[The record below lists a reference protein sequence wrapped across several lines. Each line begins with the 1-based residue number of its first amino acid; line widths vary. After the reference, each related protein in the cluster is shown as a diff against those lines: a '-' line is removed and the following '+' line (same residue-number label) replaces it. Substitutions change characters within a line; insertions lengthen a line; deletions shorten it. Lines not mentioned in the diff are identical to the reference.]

1 MSTRISIIAA
11 VAQNGTIGLNG
22 GMPWH
27 ISADLRYF
35 KEITIGAPII
45 MGRKTYD
52 SIGRAL
58 PGRANIVITRNPEY
72 SLIDALV
79 VNDLDSGVRRALALA
94 EINGDPEIFVIGGS
108 EIYLHT
114 IEKADR
120 LYLTEID
127 ADYLGDAFFPDL
139 EDEIWEETSRTS
151 HLPESNGA
159 PKFSFVI
166 YDRVS

>member
-1 MSTRISIIAA
+1 MITRISIIAA

-52 SIGRAL
+52 SIGGAL
-58 PGRANIVITRNPEY
+58 PGRTNIVITRNPDY
-72 SLIDALV
+72 SLIDAIV
-79 VNDLDSGVRRALALA
+79 VNDSDTGVRRALALA
-94 EINGDPEIFVIGGS
+94 EINGYPEIFVIGGS

-114 IEKADR
+114 IERADR
-120 LYLTEID
+120 LYLTEIE
-127 ADYLGDAFFPDL
+127 ADYLGDTFFPDF

-151 HLPESNGA
+151 HLPESDGA

-166 YDRVS
+166 YDRIS

>member
-1 MSTRISIIAA
+1 MITRISIIAA

-52 SIGRAL
+52 SIGGAL
-58 PGRANIVITRNPEY
+58 PGRTNIVITRNPDY
-72 SLIDALV
+72 SLIDAIV
-79 VNDLDSGVRRALALA
+79 VNDSDTGVRRALALA

-120 LYLTEID
+120 LYLTEIE
-127 ADYLGDAFFPDL
+127 ADYLGDTFFPDF

-151 HLPESNGA
+151 HLPESDGA

-166 YDRVS
+166 YVRIS

>member
-1 MSTRISIIAA
+1 MGTKISIIAA

-22 GMPWH
+22 RMPWH
-27 ISADLRYF
+27 ISADLKYF

-52 SIGRAL
+52 SIGAAL
-58 PGRANIVITRNPEY
+58 PGRANIVITRNSDY
-72 SLIDALV
+72 SLIDADV
-79 VNDLDSGVRRALALA
+79 VNDLDSAFRRALALA

-114 IEKADR
+114 IERADR
-120 LYLTEID
+120 LYLTEVE
-127 ADYLGDAFFPDL
+127 ADYLGDAFFPNL

-151 HLPESNGA
+151 HLPENNGA

-166 YDRVS
+166 YDRVR